1 MPDRLDALR
10 HQRALVA
17 EQLAW
22 IDQEIVALSP
32 RAPDP
37 RPGVVAPLVSA
48 AAPAAP
54 QTPAAGLGASAATP
68 PDFPDYQADPVRLQ
82 SSTRRGCLLYTAL
95 GLFLLLV
102 AALAIYFLAY
112 RDHPLLFIGDSGAPA
127 AQAPRR

>member
-22 IDQEIVALSP
+22 IDQEIAVLSP
-32 RAPDP
+32 RAPVP

-48 AAPAAP
+48 AAP
-54 QTPAAGLGASAATP
+54 QSPAAGLGASAATL
-68 PDFPDYQADPVRLQ
+68 PDFPDYQADPARLQ

-95 GLFLLLV
+95 GLLLLLV

-127 AQAPRR
+127 AQAPQR